1 MAQFSVN
8 TTRLDPYKNF
18 KFRLK
23 WDGKYVA
30 GISKAGALKRSTE
43 VVEHRA
49 GGDPST
55 SHKSPGRNKYE
66 AITLERGLTQDLAF
80 HDWAGSVWNFGSAL
94 GSEVSLASF
103 RKDIYLEFYNEAG
116 QLGHRLQ
123 NISLLGFRIS
133 SHAGFGRQRQRDRH
147 RAHQAGKRRLG
158 AGHQRDRA
166 TRTDLKHRQHLT
178 CRRFPVPIYSTS
190 GNVDSACI
198 RWTGVCSL
206 LERRFPKR
214 PARAWPIG
222 PWDAA
227 IGLWL
232 YCVVPVSG
240 RASKRWTSCNRCGE
254 KLEFEMDGNVWAE
267 QQPPG
272 EPGPSEP
279 IVVKGH
285 SFRLPTSRDL
295 ARAAGE
301 SDPGLA
307 ALRLL
312 EACRVDAVGS
322 LASSEEDLSEG
333 DLNEIGERMAAA
345 DPLAETRL
353 TLHCHEC
360 GHQWEETLDI
370 VSFFWA
376 EIEARAKRL
385 LFEIHTLASAYGWT
399 EKEVLALS
407 EPRRALY
414 LRMVQA

>member
-1 MAQFSVN
+1 M
-8 TTRLDPYKNF
+8 P
-18 KFRLK
+18 
-23 WDGKYVA
+23 
-30 GISKAGALKRSTE
+30 ALS
-43 VVEHRA
+43 
-49 GGDPST
+49 
-55 SHKSPGRNKYE
+55 SPD
-66 AITLERGLTQDLAF
+66 LFDLWERGFSLHPVDRGLL
-80 HDWAGSVWNFGSAL
+80 AL
-94 GSEVSLASF
+94 GAALPEASREGLADWSLGRRNRALAVLRCSCF
-103 RKDIYLEFYNEAG
+103 G
-116 QLGHRLQ
+116 PRLQ
-123 NISLLGFRIS
+123 
-133 SHAGFGRQRQRDRH
+133 A
-147 RAHQAGKRRLG
+147 
-158 AGHQRDRA
+158 
-166 TRTDLKHRQHLT
+166 
-178 CRRFPVPIYSTS
+178 
-190 GNVDSACI
+190 
-198 RWTGVCSL
+198 
-206 LERRFPKR
+206 
-214 PARAWPIG
+214 
-222 PWDAA
+222 
-227 IGLWL
+227 
-232 YCVVPVSG
+232 
-240 RASKRWTSCNRCGE
+240 WTSCNRCGE